1 MKYEVILDLK
11 GYVSIIRHTGTI
23 KDYVELDLSE
33 YDLSNNR
40 IYAYKLGKNKLIF
53 DEKRYEEIMYDV
65 QKKEDFKEINSLKS
79 FLNETDYILA
89 RYSEE
94 MMALDN
100 PLTWIADVIKLKAKY
115 YKEYKDKLAER
126 VAARKRI
133 EELEEKYD
141 E

>member
-1 MKYEVILDLK
+1 MKYEVILDYK

-33 YDLSNNR
+33 YDLTNNR

-53 DEKRYEEIMYDV
+53 DEKRYKEIMYDE